1 MGGFVAYTERKRLMS
16 EETIQRFKTI
26 FAGLDI
32 AYGTYKIEKERQDGK
47 QNGKASIVREPPTD
61 DLWIKHLKG
70 IEPTL
75 GIIPIRADNT
85 CTWGA
90 IDIDMYPLDHLSL
103 IRKIRKLE
111 LPLIVFRSKSGGAHC
126 YLFSKEPVTAAYMQ
140 KTLKLFAA
148 YLGHAGCEIFPKQ
161 TEILIDRGDIGN
173 FLNLPYFGGDNG
185 TRYAFKDDGTAATLD
200 EFFQLYETLAIT
212 SETVIKEPTAA
223 PGASDLIDGPPCLQ
237 VLCGQGFPE
246 GTRNNGLF
254 NIGVYLRKAKPDA
267 WETELMAYN
276 QKYMST
282 PLPLNEISM
291 ISKQLKKKD
300 YGYKC
305 KDAPINGHCNASLC
319 KTRKFGIG
327 SAVDMPSIS
336 ALSKYASDPP
346 LWFVDVDGHRL
357 ELTTEELQ
365 QQNRFQIVCMNK
377 VNVMPPTLKKGEWEG
392 LLNGLLKE
400 MVEIQAIT
408 EAPDDTSSEGR
419 FFDLL
424 EEFCTHLQTA
434 MDREEILMGRPWT
447 NEEERFT
454 YFRMKDL
461 ENFLVRNRYTTMT
474 TPKIAQRLRSMN
486 GSPHSMTIKNRTVRT
501 WRIPSYNR
509 QDAPFAT
516 DLPVKGSPF

>member
-1 MGGFVAYTERKRLMS
+1 MS
-16 EETIQRFKTI
+16 EVNITRFKEI

-47 QNGKASIVREPPTD
+47 QNGKATVVRQPPTD
-61 DLWIKHLKG
+61 DLWLKHLQG

-90 IDIDMYPLDHLSL
+90 IDIDMYPLDHVSL
-103 IRKIRKLE
+103 VRKIRKLE

-126 YLFSKEPVTAAYMQ
+126 YMFSKEPVAAAFMQ
-140 KTLKLFAA
+140 RTLKLFAA
-148 YLGHAGCEIFPKQ
+148 YLGHSGSEIFPKQ
-161 TEILIDRGDIGN
+161 TEILIDRGDTGN

-185 TRYAFKDDGTAATLD
+185 TRYAFKDDGSAATLE
-200 EFFQLYETLAIT
+200 EFYTLYDQYAIT
-212 SETVIKEPTAA
+212 SETVIKEPNGHNT
-223 PGASDLIDGPPCLQ
+223 ASDLTDGPPCLQ

-254 NIGVYLRKAKPDA
+254 NIGVYLRKAKSDT
-267 WETELMAYN
+267 WENEIMVYN
-276 QKYMST
+276 QRYMQP
-282 PLPLNEISM
+282 PLPLNELTLVV
-291 ISKQLKKKD
+291 KQLKKKD

-305 KDAPINGHCNASLC
+305 KDAPINGHCNSAVC

-327 SAVDMPSIS
+327 AAIDMPSIS

-365 QQNRFQIVCMNK
+365 QQAKFQVACMNK
-377 VNVMPPTLKKGEWEG
+377 VNVMPPTLKKQEWEN

-400 MVEIQAIT
+400 MVETQAIT
-408 EAPDDTSSEGR
+408 EAPEDTSSDGR
-419 FFDLL
+419 FYDLL

-434 MDREEILMGRPWT
+434 MDREEVLMGRPWT
-447 NEEERFT
+447 NEEEKLT
-454 YFRMKDL
+454 YFRLKDL
-461 ENFLVRNRYTTMT
+461 ENFLVRNKFLMSN
-474 TPKIAQRLRSMN
+474 PKIAQRLRSIQ
-486 GSPHSMTIKNRTVRT
+486 GAPQSMTIKNRTVRL
-501 WRIPSYNR
+501 WRIPAYEK
-509 QDAPFAT
+509 QDAPFNTTMPTGAA
-516 DLPVKGSPF
+516 PF